1 MEILNFEDYLD
12 EFDYDSIESVYTFD
26 GHKIPRVNHILD
38 VVSNPDLLDWK
49 LRVGKYKADAISKIA
64 LSIGSAVHESIEKYI
79 LDKNNFND
87 DFIESKCIEHNVP
100 VNSIVKVYTCIKN
113 FIRWEN
119 DLRSKGYTLTPIANE
134 LKLICPYFGGTA
146 DFICSIN
153 GANYV
158 IDFKTSKS
166 INELY
171 LTQTAAYRWSINNG
185 YSSLGNIHIHGIGI
199 IRIDKNSYKYEDLFL
214 SDFIPGQAQL
224 LDFYTGYFW
233 NLLNTYYTNRLAK
246 DKCIIYKE
254 EYDNENYGGIREF
267 KNE

>member
-158 IDFKTSKS
+158 IDFKTSKAPYIS
-166 INELY
+166 HFIQLGGYLNLIKINDYELY
-171 LTQTAAYRWSINNG
+171 EQIKLCM
-185 YSSLGNIHIHGIGI
+185 I
-199 IRIDKNSYKYEDLFL
+199 IIAKANTKNHSVILK
-214 SDFIPGQAQL
+214 
-224 LDFYTGYFW
+224 
-233 NLLNTYYTNRLAK
+233 NL
-246 DKCIIYKE
+246 
-254 EYDNENYGGIREF
+254 
-267 KNE
+267 